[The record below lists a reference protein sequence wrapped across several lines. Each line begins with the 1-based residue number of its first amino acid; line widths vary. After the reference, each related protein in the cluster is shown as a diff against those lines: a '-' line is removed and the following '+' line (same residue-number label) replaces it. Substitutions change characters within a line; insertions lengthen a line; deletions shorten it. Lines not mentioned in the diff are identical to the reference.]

1 MHFFRRKPQNE
12 PTDNH
17 YAGLREKMVE
27 EQIRKRGVKDKR
39 VLEVMRK
46 VPRHLFV
53 DPDNMDAAYEDNA
66 MPIQCGQTISQPYI
80 VGLMTELLELKAASK
95 VLEIGTGCGY
105 QTAVLAEMV
114 EQVYTVEILPELA
127 ESASKRFEEFGYQN
141 IHRRYGNGYYG
152 WQKYAPYDRIV
163 VTAAPKKLPNRLVKQ
178 LAEGGLMILPV
189 GDYHQDLVRIHK
201 TESGFECKTISGVR
215 FVPMTGAPGY
225 SRS

>member
-1 MHFFRRKPQNE
+1 MFFRRKKTQNE
-12 PTDNH
+12 LGVDH
-17 YAGLREKMVE
+17 YADLREKMVD

-53 DPDNMDAAYEDNA
+53 DPDSMSDAYEDNA
-66 MPIQCGQTISQPYI
+66 MPIQCDQTISQPYI

-114 EQVYTVEILPELA
+114 EEVYTVEILPELA
-127 ESASKRFEEFGYQN
+127 ESASRRFEEFGYRN

-152 WQKYAPYDRIV
+152 WEKYAPYDRII
-163 VTAAPKKLPNRLVKQ
+163 VTAAPKKLPNRLIKQ
-178 LAEGGLMILPV
+178 LAEGGLMILPI
-189 GDYHQDLVRIHK
+189 GDYHQDLVRIHR
-201 TESGFECKTISGVR
+201 TEHGIESKNVSGVR
-215 FVPMTGAPGY
+215 FVPMTGAPD
-225 SRS
+225 

>member
-1 MHFFRRKPQNE
+1 MRFFLKNPKNE
-12 PTDNH
+12 RTSDH
-17 YAGLREKMVE
+17 YADLREKMVE
-27 EQIRKRGVKDKR
+27 AQIRKRGIKDKR

-53 DPDNMDAAYEDNA
+53 DPDSMDTAYEDNA

-80 VGLMTELLELKAASK
+80 VGLMTELLELKTTSK

-114 EQVYTVEILPELA
+114 EAVYTVEILPELA
-127 ESASKRFEEFGYQN
+127 QSASKRFEEFGYQN
-141 IHRRYGNGYYG
+141 IHRRYGNGYDG

-163 VTAAPKKLPNRLVKQ
+163 VTAAPKKLPDRLIEQ
-178 LAEGGLMILPV
+178 LAEGGLMILPI

-201 TESGFECKTISGVR
+201 TESGIECKTISGVR
-215 FVPMTGAPGY
+215 FVPMTGAPD
-225 SRS
+225 